1 MTESLMLLP
10 RVLFRSP
17 LLIFSYFFRSYD
29 PDFSRLPSDN
39 GNNGNGGLIW
49 GIITGVVIVLLV
61 PGSVIP

>member
-1 MTESLMLLP
+1 MLLP

-17 LLIFSYFFRSYD
+17 LLIFSDHYD
-29 PDFSRLPSDN
+29 PDFSRLPSDSN
-39 GNNGNGGLIW
+39 GNNGNGGLVW